1 MFEKFVGL
9 TKELL
14 SAGDTNECAL
24 SVLLLEV
31 GKKNSWCCDP
41 IFACCI
47 MLHRL
52 GNTQRY

>member
-14 SAGDTNECAL
+14 SAGDTNESAL

-31 GKKNSWCCDP
+31 GEKKLLV
-41 IFACCI
+41 FACCI

-52 GNTQRY
+52 GNTQIY

>member
-14 SAGDTNECAL
+14 SAGDTNESAL

-31 GKKNSWCCDP
+31 GKKNP
-41 IFACCI
+41 GVVIPYLPVVLCCI
-47 MLHRL
+47 
-52 GNTQRY
+52 G

>member
-14 SAGDTNECAL
+14 SAGDTNESAL

-31 GKKNSWCCDP
+31 GEKNSWCCDP